1 MKIVAIVSQKGGAGK
16 TTVSTELAVMA
27 VQNGYRTVVFDLDPQ
42 ASAGVWADDRGGAAP
57 QVISVPAPRL
67 SGFLGQA
74 REAGADLVLLD
85 TAPHADAIAVAAAK
99 AADLVLIPCKPSPRD
114 AKAIGSSLVTVAD
127 LAGKPCWVVIN
138 EAKAGTS
145 MNRLMV
151 RALED
156 AGVRVCPVQLG
167 DRIAFVN
174 ALVKGQTASEWEP
187 EGKAAN
193 EVAKLWKWLSR
204 ELSIPPS
211 QRGGNTEIRKS
222 GKAETR
228 NPVVV
233 GSRQSSVAV

>member
-1 MKIVAIVSQKGGAGK
+1 MKVVAIVSQKGGAGK

-42 ASAGVWADDRGGAAP
+42 ASAGVWADDRGGTAP

-74 REAGADLVLLD
+74 ADGGADLVLLD
-85 TAPHADAIAVAAAK
+85 TAPHADAIAVAAAR

-156 AGVRVCPVQLG
+156 AGVQVCPVQLG

-204 ELSIPPS
+204 ELGVPS
-211 QRGGNTEIRKS
+211 SQGSGNPVKRQPGKPETRKS
-222 GKAETR
+222 VAT
-228 NPVVV
+228 
-233 GSRQSSVAV
+233 GSRHPGVAV